1 MFGIP
6 EKLLNFRAYK
16 GGSEYLGL
24 ANVDLPQ
31 MQAVTTSIKGSGISG
46 EVDSVV
52 TGHFQSMSV
61 KYQFR
66 TPTPAGLDLTAPTT
80 HELEFRGSIDVSDPL
95 TGLRD
100 KSSIKVWVKGTP
112 KSSGL
117 GKLDPGS
124 TMDSEIELEVL
135 AIGVWIDGKEC
146 VYLDKFNYICRIG
159 GIDYLADARI
169 AEGIGD

>member
-1 MFGIP
+1 MIGIP
-6 EKLLNFRAYK
+6 EKLVNFRAYK
-16 GGSEYLGL
+16 NGTQYLGL

-31 MQAVTTSIKGSGISG
+31 LQAMTSSIKGSGISG

-52 TGHFQSMSV
+52 TGHYQSMQV

-66 TPTPAGLDLTAPTT
+66 TPTPAALELTAPTA

-95 TGLRD
+95 TGSRNR
-100 KSSIKVWVKGTP
+100 SAIKVWVKGTP

-124 TMDSEIELEVL
+124 TMDSDIEMEVL
-135 AIGVWIDGKEC
+135 AIGVWIDGEEC

-159 GIDYLADARI
+159 SVDYLADARA